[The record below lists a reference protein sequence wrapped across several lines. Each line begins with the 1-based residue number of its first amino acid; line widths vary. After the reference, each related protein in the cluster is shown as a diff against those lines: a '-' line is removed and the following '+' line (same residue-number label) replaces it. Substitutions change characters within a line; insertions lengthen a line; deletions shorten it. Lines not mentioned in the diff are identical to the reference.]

1 MKNIL
6 RTIAMMA
13 LLLTTVQ
20 LRAQITQV
28 YGTVSDD
35 WGPLFGVNVCEMD
48 GTDRIVES
56 AITDLNGN
64 FTMRVKNP
72 KNKIRFS
79 YVGCTTVLLPIDREQ
94 YTIHMKS
101 ENEITE
107 VVITSQRRI
116 NSGSQAKPEREIS
129 IAAQTLS
136 TETMLLHVFLSILR
150 SFSSMLKVF
159 RKANLLCRRMQSTT
173 MRRL

>member
-56 AITDLNGN
+56 ATTDLNGN

-79 YVGCTTVLLPIDREQ
+79 FVGCTTVLLPIDREQ

-101 ENEITE
+101 ENEIAE
-107 VVITSQRRI
+107 VTIVSQRRI
-116 NSGSQAKPEREIS
+116 NSGGLAIPEREVS
-129 IAAQTLS
+129 FAAQTLS
-136 TETMLLHVFLSILR
+136 TEGFEGLGLLSLR
-150 SFSSMLKVF
+150 SEVLFCNVSSCSVGLIAPRFCVVH
-159 RKANLLCRRMQSTT
+159 S
-173 MRRL
+173 